1 MEQGLHVDRQEE
13 LPTEAHEQ
21 GVPVVDIQEDEPG
34 VVRSK
39 SKRKL
44 LKAVGKAAGPVLLA
58 VGLATGG
65 VGGVTPAEA
74 GRPPQG
80 TETPG
85 KMEDFPYSPKHQ
97 FTEADGGTP

>member
-1 MEQGLHVDRQEE
+1 MGEMEQGLHVDRQEE

-74 GRPPQG
+74 GRP
-80 TETPG
+80 
-85 KMEDFPYSPKHQ
+85 
-97 FTEADGGTP
+97 DGPNGPAGWRRHSYGQHFLGSLG